1 MARNQM
7 ATYPKRE
14 IASLMFKRQAFPL
27 SHIGGFSVGA
37 ARTPRRT
44 RLRGFTLVELL
55 VVIAIIGILV
65 ALLLPAIQAARESAR
80 RSGCINNLKQLSLAC
95 VNYESAQ
102 GALPYARKYDIW
114 DTYTWVQLVLSQM
127 EEQATY
133 DNYWTLPQKGYEQT
147 TPGPNGPIGD
157 EARLRTAR
165 HAKLPP
171 HYCPSDLTPQPNEM
185 DTRAFGFWRGNYRG
199 CIGSGDMYGLSIDNT
214 DPEPLGKGAFGV
226 KQRQG
231 VDEDSRERTEEV
243 RFSQISDGTS
253 KTLLL
258 SEGMVPTVSGWGGAL
273 GETIY
278 GNMGGALFSTFN
290 TPNSSSP
297 DAVIGPCPDQL
308 NDADFRAPCVSI
320 ASVSWWSQGGRRS
333 HAAARSRHPGGVNV
347 AMADGA
353 VAFISD
359 SIDLIVWRSAATRAG
374 EESHSLT
381 VE

>member
-1 MARNQM
+1 
-7 ATYPKRE
+7 
-14 IASLMFKRQAFPL
+14 
-27 SHIGGFSVGA
+27 
-37 ARTPRRT
+37 
-44 RLRGFTLVELL
+44 
-55 VVIAIIGILV
+55 
-65 ALLLPAIQAARESAR
+65 
-80 RSGCINNLKQLSLAC
+80 
-95 VNYESAQ
+95 VNYESAHD
-102 GALPYARKYDIW
+102 ALPYARKYDIW
-114 DTYTWVQLVLSQM
+114 DTYTWVQLILAQM

-133 DNYWTLPQKGYEQT
+133 DNYWTLPQKGYATT

-157 EARLRTAR
+157 DPRLRAAR
-165 HAKLPP
+165 HARLPP
-171 HYCPSDLTPQPNEM
+171 HYCPSDITPQANEM

-199 CIGSGDMYGLSIDNT
+199 CIGSGDMYGLQIDNT
-214 DPEPLGKGAFGV
+214 DPQPLGKGAFGV

-243 RFSQISDGTS
+243 RFSQIADGTS

-258 SEGMVPTVSGWGGAL
+258 SEGIVPTVPGWGGAL

-278 GNMGGALFSTFN
+278 GNMGGALFSAFN

-297 DAVIGPCPDQL
+297 DGVIGPCPDQL
-308 NDADFRAPCVSI
+308 NDPDLRAPCVSI
-320 ASVSWWSQGGRRS
+320 ASASWWSQGARRS
-333 HAAARSRHPGGVNV
+333 HAAARSKHPGGVNV

-374 EESHSLT
+374 EESQSLT